1 MHVVSDL
8 FTIIRNGLRVG
19 LKRVVIRH
27 SNYKESIVKVL
38 VEEGYIASY
47 QVKEKDNNKKDLI
60 IVLKYIDKKSVI
72 EEIKVLSKPGYRHYI
87 NKENIPKVLNG
98 FGVSILSTSRGVITG
113 KQARKLNVGGELL
126 GVIY

>member
-19 LKRVVIRH
+19 LKRVIIRH

-38 VEEGYIASY
+38 VEEGYIVSY

-60 IVLKYIDKKSVI
+60 IMLKYIDKKSVI
-72 EEIKVLSKPGYRHYI
+72 EEIKVLSKPGYRQYI

>member
-38 VEEGYIASY
+38 VEEGYIVSY

-60 IVLKYIDKKSVI
+60 ILLKYIDKKSVI
-72 EEIKVLSKPGYRHYI
+72 EEIKVLSKPGYRQYI

-113 KQARKLNVGGELL
+113 KQARKLNIGGELL